1 MPWHADNCSNHQHEP
16 PDTMEVI
23 ILSHKQMITNQTTPE
38 SIHPSDIKV
47 DTSDH
52 QGTIHDMMADIQN
65 LSIRTLHST
74 FYWPTLPP
82 RIDHSIC
89 VTPHPLTAAYPS
101 PNKQW
106 LHITQNFPT
115 LYPIKSPIQDISTFA
130 KPILNTALTNHRL
143 LQVVNRVVFVPLLP
157 TPIALMSQ
165 GKTSYPPHIMEHH
178 PLHMTKYHPPCM
190 TKPHPTLT
198 TKHCPPHTTMH
209 HPLLQTEH
217 HSPHKL
223 GHYPVNDP
231 LQISNKYSPLPPQ
244 QIPMPLPC
252 SPISS
257 TCFTH
262 WQCSTH
268 HCHICTI
275 CHLHTTNGS
284 IKLVS
289 WITKTFS
296 HHHTNIWPHSTHGTH
311 GTQQCTASNNNECR

>member
-1 MPWHADNCSNHQHEP
+1 MCDTPPTDCSLPQP
-16 PDTMEVI
+16 QQTM
-23 ILSHKQMITNQTTPE
+23 
-38 SIHPSDIKV
+38 
-47 DTSDH
+47 
-52 QGTIHDMMADIQN
+52 
-65 LSIRTLHST
+65 
-74 FYWPTLPP
+74 
-82 RIDHSIC
+82 
-89 VTPHPLTAAYPS
+89 
-101 PNKQW
+101 

-143 LQVVNRVVFVPLLP
+143 QVVNRVVFVPLLP
-157 TPIALMSQ
+157 TPTALMSQ
-165 GKTSYPPHIMEHH
+165 SKTSYPPHMMEHH
-178 PLHMTKYHPPCM
+178 PPHMIKHHPPCMTEHHPPCM
-190 TKPHPTLT
+190 TKHHPTLT

-262 WQCSTH
+262 
-268 HCHICTI
+268 
-275 CHLHTTNGS
+275 
-284 IKLVS
+284 
-289 WITKTFS
+289 
-296 HHHTNIWPHSTHGTH
+296 
-311 GTQQCTASNNNECR
+311 